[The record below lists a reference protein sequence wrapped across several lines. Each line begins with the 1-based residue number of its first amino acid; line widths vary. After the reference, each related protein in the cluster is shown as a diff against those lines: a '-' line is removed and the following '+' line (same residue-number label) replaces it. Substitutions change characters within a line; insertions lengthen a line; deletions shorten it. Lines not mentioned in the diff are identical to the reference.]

1 MEGYNDIPV
10 FYCKDCLSLM
20 IKTVA
25 EDSDLDY
32 CDECG
37 STDIGN
43 LHIEA
48 WQGLYEKRYGFNYL
62 TKRIKGNGRERF

>member
-1 MEGYNDIPV
+1 
-10 FYCKDCLSLM
+10 M
-20 IKTVA
+20 IKTIAV
-25 EDSDLDY
+25 DSDLDY

-62 TKRIKGNGRERF
+62 TKRIKSNGRERF